1 MADNSGDLGS
11 FLAGFMIGGLIGAGV
26 ALLMAPQ
33 SGEETRAY
41 IKDKSIELRDQAVD
55 AAGDVQTR
63 ATDLAQQTAGAYEE
77 QVQRLQ
83 SAVDAGK
90 KKPAKKTADKATD
103 EPAEDA
109 PAEA

>member
-1 MADNSGDLGS
+1 MADNNGDLGS

-41 IKDKSIELRDQAVD
+41 IKDKSIELRDQATE
-55 AAGDVQTR
+55 AAGEVQTR
-63 ATDLAQQTAGAYEE
+63 ASDLAQQTAGAYEE

-83 SAVDAGK
+83 AAVDAGK
-90 KKPAKKTADKATD
+90 KKPAQKAAD
-103 EPAEDA
+103 ESEEES